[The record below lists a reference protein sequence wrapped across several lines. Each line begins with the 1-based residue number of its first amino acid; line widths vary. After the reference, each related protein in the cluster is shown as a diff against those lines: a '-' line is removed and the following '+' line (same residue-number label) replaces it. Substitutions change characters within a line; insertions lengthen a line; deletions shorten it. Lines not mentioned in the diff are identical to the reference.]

1 MTGEWA
7 WGCIYLT
14 AYQAWAWFFRSRIDP
29 WARRVVGGRL
39 GVEVVWLPASSFP
52 MEVWTWGLAGRKGHR
67 FNPQIALCSTAVC
80 FAAALLPTALLCML
94 LRWTTCLSARSEHA
108 LYLATPPLI
117 AVFVASYMRRT
128 RLDEKKTK

>member
-29 WARRVVGGRL
+29 WARRFVGGRL
-39 GVEVVWLPASSFP
+39 GVEVVWLLASSFP

-67 FNPQIALCSTAVC
+67 FDPQIALCSTAVC
-80 FAAALLPTALLCML
+80 FAAALRIPLASGV
-94 LRWTTCLSARSEHA
+94 WSEA
-108 LYLATPPLI
+108 EGSPSLEAE
-117 AVFVASYMRRT
+117 R
-128 RLDEKKTK
+128 KT